1 MKTRGLSKFAPNPL
15 FFLWRPFTDPKE
27 VHATP
32 LRRPALSPIRRCPPV
47 PFPSPSTLVA
57 PLPRPQW
64 GSGQNKAGDVAD
76 RSPGDPRGSRARR
89 RRSGRRSGEA
99 GRPRLLG
106 KVGLDPSPPDRR
118 GAAVTAGRAATV
130 SAGADRL
137 AGIDHDILVL
147 LHAHRVL
154 TTPQLIALVRR
165 PERTVD
171 YRLTRLRHRA
181 LVERARP
188 YAASGSAP
196 FYWWLTRAGARLV
209 EGTSPAPGKGT
220 PNPLFLRHT
229 AAIAGLYVALSE
241 VGNDAGLEL
250 AAWRRD
256 EDAWEDWSDYRG
268 SGRIRPDA
276 YVELRLTVDD
286 TDGVAGAFVEVDFA
300 TMDQA
305 RLRAKAARHRRYCTE
320 TIWWDRHPCCPAL
333 LFVTTSEARVNRF
346 LATAEKDRPRPSPYE
361 DENPAHYE
369 ELIAACAAVSS
380 PEAAVVAPVWRAAV
394 GDAPVPLSQL
404 LAPEVRQYRRAVTR
418 VQAAWRV
425 QDDQRRRVG
434 AGDLARDAT
443 ALAAAL
449 GDEDAGTAVRYVL
462 DGVLAAESWADEH
475 PDVAEA
481 TVVWWAEARSG
492 AASVPPAS
500 LVAAWRAL
508 YRQRWLAQA
517 DVLLAQAEAI
527 RLSDPR
533 LRRAAAA
540 LAGGHL
546 VPDYTLEPASP
557 IDGHQMAAD
566 AMAEHVAR
574 REQAVTAELHAL
586 PLHRR
591 LRVARCD
598 LDRL

>member
-1 MKTRGLSKFAPNPL
+1 M
-15 FFLWRPFTDPKE
+15 
-27 VHATP
+27 
-32 LRRPALSPIRRCPPV
+32 
-47 PFPSPSTLVA
+47 
-57 PLPRPQW
+57 
-64 GSGQNKAGDVAD
+64 
-76 RSPGDPRGSRARR
+76 
-89 RRSGRRSGEA
+89 
-99 GRPRLLG
+99 
-106 KVGLDPSPPDRR
+106 
-118 GAAVTAGRAATV
+118 VTAGRAATV

-137 AGIDHDILVL
+137 AGIDHDILAL
-147 LHAHRVL
+147 LHTHRVL
-154 TTPQLIALVRR
+154 TTPQLIALARR

-196 FYWWLTRAGARLV
+196 FYWWLTRAGAHLV

-229 AAIAGLYVALSE
+229 AGIAGLYVALSE

-268 SGRIRPDA
+268 PGRIRPDA
-276 YVELRLTVDD
+276 YVELRLTVDG
-286 TDGVAGAFVEVDFA
+286 TDAVAGAFVEVDFA

-305 RLRAKAARHRRYCTE
+305 RLRAKVARHRRYCTE

-333 LFVTTSEARVNRF
+333 LLVTTSEARVNRF
-346 LATAEKDRPRPSPYE
+346 LATAEKDHPRPSPFE
-361 DENPAHYE
+361 DEHPARYA
-369 ELIAACAAVSS
+369 ELVAACAAVAS

-404 LAPEVRQYRRAVTR
+404 LAPEVRQYRRVVTR

-425 QDDQRRRVG
+425 EDDQRRRVG
-434 AGDLARDAT
+434 AGNLARDAT

-449 GDEDAGTAVRYVL
+449 GDPEAGVAVRYVL
-462 DGVLAAESWADEH
+462 DGVVAAERWAEEH
-475 PDVAEA
+475 PDLAEA
-481 TVVWWAEARSG
+481 TVAWWAEARSG
-492 AASVPPAS
+492 AAPVPPES

-508 YRQRWLAQA
+508 YRQCWLAQA

-546 VPDYTLEPASP
+546 VADHTLEPASP

-566 AMAEHVAR
+566 AMAHHEAR

-591 LRVARCD
+591 LRVARADLEAAYDARHLYVCRGCALAHNVECD
-598 LDRL
+598 PHGQGPLAVTCQCCGGSLVPAAEVPDLPPPLEDSLARVAARRERLGSRR